1 MSGQFFKMQPN
12 LSILFWKP
20 LRSSSSLSFF
30 FYLSLFLII
39 YTCACA
45 QAHTPTPLPHTQA
58 ISKSF
63 HLYLQACTES
73 NHFAPTP
80 SPTSV
85 TIIIQWPPSFFP
97 VCLGQPALWS
107 SSLPSGS
114 LKSLLHSKDKG
125 ILSKRKSGQVTTLTK
140 VLQGCLKRNSTW
152 GRAHK
157 VLCYPT
163 LSNLWLPG
171 HFHLPSLLL
180 HQGPPTTLAFL
191 LALKHAKW
199 GISQGFCSG
208 DSLCP
213 TSMLRVSPRTLTR
226 SLPW

>member
-30 FYLSLFLII
+30 FNLSLFLII
-39 YTCACA
+39 HTCACS

-58 ISKSF
+58 ISKSC

-80 SPTSV
+80 SPTFI
-85 TIIIQWPPSFFP
+85 TIIILPCTSRTACSLVFFP
-97 VCLGQPALWS
+97 PIWLHEK
-107 SSLPSGS
+107 SLP
-114 LKSLLHSKDKG
+114 HSKDKG
-125 ILSKRKSGQVTTLTK
+125 ILSKGKSGQVTTLTK
-140 VLQGCLKRNSTW
+140 VLQGCLKWNSTW

-191 LALKHAKW
+191 LALRHTKW

>member
-1 MSGQFFKMQPN
+1 MRTGSH
-12 LSILFWKP
+12 
-20 LRSSSSLSFF
+20 
-30 FYLSLFLII
+30 
-39 YTCACA
+39 T
-45 QAHTPTPLPHTQA
+45 HTPTSHPSHQQILPSLPPSMHGIQPLRPNSITNIRHHHHSMA
-58 ISKSF
+58 
-63 HLYLQACTES
+63 
-73 NHFAPTP
+73 
-80 SPTSV
+80 
-85 TIIIQWPPSFFP
+85 TIILPCTSRTACSLVFFP
-97 VCLGQPALWS
+97 PIWLPEK
-107 SSLPSGS
+107 SLP
-114 LKSLLHSKDKG
+114 HSKDKG
-125 ILSKRKSGQVTTLTK
+125 ILSKGKSGQVTTLTK
-140 VLQGCLKRNSTW
+140 VLQGCLKWNSTW

-191 LALKHAKW
+191 LALRHTKW

>member
-1 MSGQFFKMQPN
+1 MHAHRLTHPHPY
-12 LSILFWKP
+12 LTPKP
-20 LRSSSSLSFF
+20 S
-30 FYLSLFLII
+30 
-39 YTCACA
+39 AN
-45 QAHTPTPLPHTQA
+45 PA
-58 ISKSF
+58 ISTSK
-63 HLYLQACTES
+63 HAW
-73 NHFAPTP
+73 NPTTSPQLHHQHSSP
-80 SPTSV
+80 S
-85 TIIIQWPPSFFP
+85 SFFP
-97 VCLGQPALWS
+97 VRIGQPALWS